1 MPLGG
6 IIEQGNVVS
15 RNRDVDGNLIVRENQ
30 NSTADTRQYEV
41 EFTNGEVT
49 EITANVI
56 AKRIYT
62 KCDEYGNDMLLLNY
76 FVDYRKM
83 EQSLSFQY
91 QQLTV
96 NEKPFM
102 KHSTSG
108 WDICV
113 LWKDES
119 TTWEKLLDL
128 KDCYPV

>member
-1 MPLGG
+1 MEIICYCSIILL
-6 IIEQGNVVS
+6 IIE
-15 RNRDVDGNLIVRENQ
+15 
-30 NSTADTRQYEV
+30 
-41 EFTNGEVT
+41 
-49 EITANVI
+49 
-56 AKRIYT
+56 
-62 KCDEYGNDMLLLNY
+62 
-76 FVDYRKM
+76 KM